1 MLESIQRFLP
11 QLLARLGHDEQG
23 AALVEYGILVGLI
36 AVICIAAVTI
46 VGTQV
51 SAAFSKI
58 ASSLTAAF

>member
-1 MLESIQRFLP
+1 MLESVQRFLA
-11 QLLARLGHDEQG
+11 QLLVRFGNDEQG

-51 SAAFSKI
+51 SAAFSNI

>member
-1 MLESIQRFLP
+1 MLETIQRFLI
-11 QLLARLGHDEQG
+11 QLLVRFGRDEQG

-51 SAAFSKI
+51 SAAFSNI